1 MKMQFRNKFLLFVSI
16 KQKLE
21 NFSAYLLDL
30 VQITFRSF
38 LMYLTEA

>member
-21 NFSAYLLDL
+21 DFSAYLLDRSHFGIDL
-30 VQITFRSF
+30 VT
-38 LMYLTEA
+38 TANH